1 MFPLF
6 KNPNCPQRGS
16 CGFGPRSLHHFVLDN
31 GAWLWPTLET
41 LHFIGLSLLF
51 ATVGVFDLRVL
62 GIGKAIP
69 PGTLHRLIPIGIA
82 GYALNVFTGMFFFSG
97 FPEQYF
103 YNAAFWWKGT
113 FMAIAGINVAAFYLT
128 RILPRSADAS
138 RRRRRAIPRQA
149 DRRNIARRVECRA
162 DLRTAAD
169 LLPPAVFSL
178 RL

>member
-6 KNPNCPQRGS
+6 EEPELPAAWELWIRDT
-16 CGFGPRSLHHFVLDN
+16 PLHLFVLEN
-31 GAWLWPTLET
+31 GQWLWPTLET

-51 ATVGVFDLRVL
+51 ATIGLFDLRVL

-82 GYALNVFTGMFFFSG
+82 GYALNALTGVFFFSG

-113 FMAIAGINVAAFYLT
+113 FMAIAGINVAAFYLSSSFREVQT
-128 RILPRSADAS
+128 LPAGADAPF
-138 RRRRRAIPRQA
+138 RAKL
-149 DRRNIARRVECRA
+149 IAGTSLGAWSAVLICGR
-162 DLRTAAD
+162 
-169 LLPPAVFSL
+169 LLTFYRPPYFH
-178 RL
+178 

>member
-6 KNPNCPQRGS
+6 EEPEFAAPWELWIRGT
-16 CGFGPRSLHHFVLDN
+16 FLHLFVQDN

-62 GIGKAIP
+62 GVGRAIP

-82 GYALNVFTGMFFFSG
+82 GYGLNALTGLFFFSG

-103 YNAAFWWKGT
+103 YNPAFWWKGT
-113 FMAIAGINVAAFYLT
+113 FMAIAGINVAAFYLSSSF
-128 RILPRSADAS
+128 REVKLLPAGADAPFG
-138 RRRRRAIPRQA
+138 AKV
-149 DRRNIARRVECRA
+149 IAGTSLGAWMAVLVCGR
-162 DLRTAAD
+162 
-169 LLPPAVFSL
+169 LLTFYRPPFFH
-178 RL
+178 